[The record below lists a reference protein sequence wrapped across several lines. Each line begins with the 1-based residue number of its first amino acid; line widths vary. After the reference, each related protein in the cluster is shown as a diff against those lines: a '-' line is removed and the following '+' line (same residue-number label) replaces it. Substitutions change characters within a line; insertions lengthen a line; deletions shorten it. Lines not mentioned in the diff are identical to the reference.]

1 MRKTFMTIKDAD
13 GQPVRDV
20 EQALQ
25 AVKEFVADIFPDRNT
40 DDIRVSKVNNN
51 GRWSATF

>member
-1 MRKTFMTIKDAD
+1 MRKTFMTIKDVD
-13 GQPVRDV
+13 GQPVRDA

>member
-13 GQPVRDV
+13 GQPVRDA

-25 AVKEFVADIFPDRNT
+25 AVKEFVADVFPDRNT

>member
-1 MRKTFMTIKDAD
+1 MTIKDAD
-13 GQPVRDV
+13 GQPVRDA

-25 AVKEFVADIFPDRNT
+25 AVKDFVADVFPKRNP
-40 DDIRVSKVNNN
+40 DKIRVFKVDDN